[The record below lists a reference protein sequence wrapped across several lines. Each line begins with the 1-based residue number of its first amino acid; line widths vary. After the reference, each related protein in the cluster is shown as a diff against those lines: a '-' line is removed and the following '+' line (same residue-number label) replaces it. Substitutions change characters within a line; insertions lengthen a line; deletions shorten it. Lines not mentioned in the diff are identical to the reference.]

1 MDKLIDVP
9 SFTHVVKLNDRK
21 NIIISG
27 IKKIINFDDKE
38 FNLESIM
45 GNIIIKGENLEIIKL
60 DTIDGNVSI
69 KGKINSF
76 YQIRYSTIK
85 KYNNNLLLNLTE
97 AEYLKK

>member
-76 YQIRYSTIK
+76 SYNEVSQKENSLLVKLFKYLYIST
-85 KYNNNLLLNLTE
+85 L
-97 AEYLKK
+97 

>member
-1 MDKLIDVP
+1 MDKLIYVP

-76 YQIRYSTIK
+76 S
-85 KYNNNLLLNLTE
+85 YNEISQKENSLLVKLF
-97 AEYLKK
+97 K

>member
-45 GNIIIKGENLEIIKL
+45 GDIIIKGENLEIIKL

-76 YQIRYSTIK
+76 S
-85 KYNNNLLLNLTE
+85 YNEISQKENSLLVKLF
-97 AEYLKK
+97 K

>member
-76 YQIRYSTIK
+76 S
-85 KYNNNLLLNLTE
+85 YNEVSQKENSLLVKLFKWNS
-97 AEYLKK
+97 YF